1 MMPPNSRESARVQPQ
16 LLTTQDADVINNQLL
31 RAGEAIEVSRQKLFE
46 TRYVASEALQEL
58 DQERQIRQ
66 RCSDAY
72 KELHV
77 QYERKVD
84 EVFEMTTKCL
94 KLNEEL
100 EKAQKAISNYDST
113 LKESERGI
121 AAEKAQLEARIRDL
135 EGRRTRIANHI
146 QNVLEDEQSARR
158 RIGELEKE
166 KENLIREH
174 GKTINVMAAR
184 EALAIQRADELQKGV
199 DKFVQEHQ
207 AAMNIAVDRM
217 NSAEEMADALRK
229 KYERWEACPTPS
241 PQQSLRVGKRRK
253 PEPEPTQQPV
263 RPSKYRKCKR
273 ATKVGD
279 DTIVVKN

>member
-1 MMPPNSRESARVQPQ
+1 MMPPNSREGARVQPQ

-94 KLNEEL
+94 TLNEEL

-113 LKESERGI
+113 LKEAERGI
-121 AAEKAQLEARIRDL
+121 AAEKAQLEDRIRDI
-135 EGRRTRIANHI
+135 EGRRARIAHQI
-146 QNVLEDEQSARR
+146 QNVLEDEQSSRR
-158 RIGELEKE
+158 RVGELEKE
-166 KENLIREH
+166 KEILIREH
-174 GKTINVMAAR
+174 GETVNVMAAR

-207 AAMNIAVDRM
+207 AAMKIAVDRM
-217 NSAEEMADALRK
+217 NAAEETADAFRK
-229 KYERWEACPTPS
+229 KYEH
-241 PQQSLRVGKRRK
+241 SLGVGKRRK
-253 PEPEPTQQPV
+253 PEPEPKQQPV

-273 ATKVGD
+273 ATIGM
-279 DTIVVKN
+279 IQ